1 MRWLPLFAV
10 VAACSNMQDVVR
22 DKDRGGGAARVYPVS
37 EDQAWKI
44 SETILRL
51 SEIDRVVDHRS
62 EGYLLAVV
70 DAGPLSSGT
79 YLGVWLEPVG
89 AGAAQTKVT
98 FVRRRKVATQT
109 LRTLTE
115 ETFHRQFQTLT
126 ELAAATS
133 KGCSTPASSATPA
146 AAPASSTAAP

>member
-1 MRWLPLFAV
+1 MRWGLLL
-10 VAACSNMQDVVR
+10 VALAGCSNMQDVVR
-22 DKDRGGGAARVYPVS
+22 EKDRGGGVGRVYPVS
-37 EDQAWKI
+37 EDQAWRI

-51 SEIDRVVDHRS
+51 SEIPRIQDHRS

-79 YLGVWLEPVG
+79 YLGVWLE
-89 AGAAQTKVT
+89 AASPSETKVT

-115 ETFHRQFQTLT
+115 ETFHRQFEALVD
-126 ELAAATS
+126 LSS
-133 KGCSTPASSATPA
+133 KSCPPASPA
-146 AAPASSTAAP
+146 PSGTTSSAPASPAPSTGAP